1 MRALLLGAAII
12 AACVVTATATA
23 DGLPVLGIDV
33 GSTGVTTTG
42 SPDRYVTVNQ
52 GRTTL
57 VERIARNGGRVRG
70 VMRVPGTFTIPAVAY
85 DASASG
91 LSADGSTLVLIEPRV
106 AFPRHVTTF
115 ALLDARRLRLERTI
129 TLRGDFSFDAV
140 SPRGRTMFLVNYT
153 SPTDSTRYSVRAYD
167 LRANTLL
174 PTPVRDPAE
183 RSDAMRGAPITR
195 LMSADGRWAY
205 TLYDGAGGTP
215 FVHALDTSTL
225 RAHCIDL
232 PMLAGRDDLWSLRFT
247 RDPAQLRVGTS
258 GLTLAVVDTTTFA
271 ASLPVVHATLD
282 LRPWLILGAALLATL
297 ALAAAATRR
306 VAFAEWCR
314 RGRSRMRLNFARSLG
329 RLPKSSSRRSPTL

>member
-1 MRALLLGAAII
+1 MRALFLGAAIV

-33 GSTGVTTTG
+33 GSDGVTTAG

-52 GRTTL
+52 GGATL

-70 VMRVPGTFTIPAVAY
+70 LTRIPGTFTIPAVAY

-91 LSADGSTLVLIEPRV
+91 LSADGNTLVLIEPRV
-106 AFPRHVTTF
+106 AFPRQVTTF

-129 TLRGDFSFDAV
+129 RIRGDFSFDAV
-140 SPRGRTMFLVNYT
+140 SPQGKTMFLVNYT
-153 SPTDSTRYSVRAYD
+153 SPTDPTRYSVRAYD
-167 LRANTLL
+167 LRANRLL
-174 PTPVRDPAE
+174 PKPIRDPAE

-215 FVHALDTSTL
+215 FVHALDTSTR

-232 PMLAGRDDLWSLRFT
+232 AMLAGRRDLWSLRIT
-247 RDPAQLRVGTS
+247 RGLAAQIRVGIS
-258 GLTLAVVDTTTFA
+258 GHTLAVVDTTTFA
-271 ASLPVVHATLD
+271 AGVPAVRAPAN
-282 LRPWLILGAALLATL
+282 LRPWLILGAALFAAL
-297 ALAAAATRR
+297 ALIVAVPATRR
-306 VAFAEWCR
+306 LV
-314 RGRSRMRLNFARSLG
+314 RGRPA
-329 RLPKSSSRRSPTL
+329 PA